1 MLECGLT
8 RSIKT
13 SCQKCHLS
21 NVKCEKNGIVFE
33 IVREIKILL
42 ALILRIC
49 QIVYNE
55 LSIIAI
61 YAPRALQR

>member
-21 NVKCEKNGIVFE
+21 NVKCEKIE

-42 ALILRIC
+42 VLILRVC

-55 LSIIAI
+55 LSIKIFNK
-61 YAPRALQR
+61 

>member
-21 NVKCEKNGIVFE
+21 NVKCEKIGIVFE

-42 ALILRIC
+42 ALRVC

-55 LSIIAI
+55 LSIKIFNK
-61 YAPRALQR
+61 